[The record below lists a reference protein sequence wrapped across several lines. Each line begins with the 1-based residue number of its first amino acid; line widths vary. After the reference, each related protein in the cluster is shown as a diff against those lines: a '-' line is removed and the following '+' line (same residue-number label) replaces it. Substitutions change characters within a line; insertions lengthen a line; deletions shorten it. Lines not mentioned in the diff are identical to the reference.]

1 MYRRTHKILLYM
13 NQEGGTRKLHVKISR
28 KKRLRAF
35 VISVCLTLTLAIISL
50 GVISCGNTQTE
61 SYSYAP
67 RLDTLD
73 GKTIGLLS
81 NDEWQAFRI
90 LPEIQRQLQELYP
103 SATFVT
109 HTELPIGLVNVGK
122 SETAQTIAQKG
133 CQAVIIAN
141 IG

>member
-1 MYRRTHKILLYM
+1 MRI
-13 NQEGGTRKLHVKISR
+13 
-28 KKRLRAF
+28 RAF
-35 VISVCLTLTLAIISL
+35 VISVCLTLILATISL

-61 SYSYAP
+61 TNSYAP

-81 NDEWQAFRI
+81 LDEWQAFRI
-90 LPEIQRQLQELYP
+90 LPEIQRQLQALYP
-103 SATFVT
+103 NATFIP
-109 HTELPIGLVNVGK
+109 HTEFPMGLVNVGK
-122 SETAQTIAQKG
+122 SETAQAIAQEG